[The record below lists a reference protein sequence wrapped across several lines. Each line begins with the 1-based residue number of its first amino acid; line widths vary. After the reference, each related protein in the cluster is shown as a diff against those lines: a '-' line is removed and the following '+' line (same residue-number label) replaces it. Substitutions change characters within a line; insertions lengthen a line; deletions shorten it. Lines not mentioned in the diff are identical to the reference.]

1 MFTPLAAANA
11 VARFFIEIV
20 AVVALGI
27 CVSPVVAVGAVV
39 AWGLFAAPKAKF
51 SVEALRLG
59 TQAVV
64 LLGAAFAVAMAG
76 ATALGAVF
84 AVVVVV
90 NSGLIALLPAPEW
103 A

>member
-1 MFTPLAAANA
+1 MLTSLAAAANL

-27 CVSPVVAVGAVV
+27 CAGPLVAVAAVI
-39 AWGLFAAPKAKF
+39 AWALFAAPKARFK
-51 SVEALRLG
+51 VEPLRLG

-64 LLGAAFAVAMAG
+64 LLGAAV
-76 ATALGAVF
+76 ALGGPLGVAF
-84 AVVVVV
+84 GAVVVI
-90 NSGLIALLPAPEW
+90 NSGLIAVLPEPEW